1 MALEKWLY
9 EELEA
14 GRSVDVAIATI
25 LRESRSLAF
34 IGVLLTVGKRYP
46 ELFLGPL
53 KPLLFILRLY
63 FFDQQMVMQYNA
75 NGPNIG
81 EQQWEQEAT
90 RQWEMMEHR
99 RLSLHDLCLQKLLID
114 PAWRDL
120 LSEIKQAW
128 LSNAESTSDNDERLL
143 WLRWAA
149 KFDPANWSTLQNA
162 EGSNYFEFALC
173 RNT

>member
-1 MALEKWLY
+1 MSSRRRQLQFTRARCGAALKVQFEGTPKLCLPLGAGIRCLNIPY

-46 ELFLGPL
+46 ELLLGPL

-99 RLSLHDLCLQKLLID
+99 RLS
-114 PAWRDL
+114 R
-120 LSEIKQAW
+120 
-128 LSNAESTSDNDERLL
+128 R
-143 WLRWAA
+143 
-149 KFDPANWSTLQNA
+149 
-162 EGSNYFEFALC
+162 
-173 RNT
+173 